1 MSNTEIMLLSRI
13 VIFAMR
19 PAPDGSGP
27 ECRFD
32 VTTEAGRDAE
42 VAKWK
47 AAGYAVYS
55 GPCESDIA
63 TQ

>member
-1 MSNTEIMLLSRI
+1 MMPPRI
-13 VIFAMR
+13 VIFATR

-55 GPCESDIA
+55 GPCESDIVPEHG
-63 TQ
+63 